1 MVNDVYLIAGA
12 GLVAG
17 TMNAIAGGGSF
28 VTLPA
33 LITAGVPALNA
44 NASSTVALV
53 PSALASA
60 YAYRHDFQDFEGVRF
75 RDMALLSVAGGAAGA
90 LLLLATPQSVF
101 TFLVPFLLLFGT
113 LAFAFGRQ
121 AGAYLRERIHITPRM
136 MLVTQFFLGIYGGY
150 FGGAVGIMMLAA
162 WSLLTSAPIS
172 AMQPARNL
180 LNAAMN
186 ATATLLFVAGGL
198 VFWRQTFILFVG
210 AIIGGYLGAHYA
222 RRIDPALARI
232 VISCLNAGMT
242 AFIFWR
248 TFGH

>member
-1 MVNDVYLIAGA
+1 VNDIVLIGAA
-12 GLVAG
+12 GLIGG

-60 YAYRHDFQDFEGVRF
+60 YAYRHDFEDFEGVRF
-75 RDMALLSVAGGAAGA
+75 RDMALLSVAGGASGA
-90 LLLLATPQSVF
+90 LLLEYTPQSLFNV
-101 TFLVPFLLLFGT
+101 LVPFLLLFGT

-121 AGAYLRERIHITPRM
+121 AGTFLRARVQITPRM
-136 MLVTQFFLGIYGGY
+136 MLFSQFILGVYGGY
-150 FGGAVGIMMLAA
+150 FGGAVGVMMLAA
-162 WSLLTSAPIS
+162 WSLMTSATVA

-186 ATATLLFVAGGL
+186 ATATLLFVVGGL
-198 VFWRQTFILFVG
+198 VYWRQTFILFVG
-210 AIIGGYLGAHYA
+210 AILGGYFAAFYA
-222 RRIDPALARI
+222 RRIDPARARL
-232 VISCLNAGMT
+232 VISFLNAGMT
-242 AFIFWR
+242 AYIFWR
-248 TFGH
+248 TFGR

>member
-1 MVNDVYLIAGA
+1 VSNVALIAGA

-33 LITAGVPALNA
+33 LITAGVPSLNA

-60 YAYRHDFQDFEGVRF
+60 YAYRKDFQDFEGVRF

-90 LLLLATPQSVF
+90 LLLEATPQSVF
-101 TFLVPFLLLFGT
+101 TILVPFLLLFGT

-121 AGAYLRERIHITPRM
+121 AGAWLRERVHITPRM
-136 MLVTQFFLGIYGGY
+136 MLVSQFCLGIYGGY
-150 FGGAVGIMMLAA
+150 FGGAVGVMMLAA
-162 WSLLTSAPIS
+162 WSLLTSASIA

-186 ATATLLFVAGGL
+186 ATATALFIASGL
-198 VFWRQTFILFVG
+198 IYWQETFVLFGG
-210 AIIGGYLGAHYA
+210 AIIGGYLGAYYA
-222 RRIDPALARI
+222 RKIDAGLARI

-242 AFIFWR
+242 AFMFWR
-248 TFGH
+248 TFAH

>member
-1 MVNDVYLIAGA
+1 MNDVLLVAGA
-12 GLVAG
+12 GLLAG

-33 LITAGVPALNA
+33 LIAAGVPALNA

-60 YAYRHDFQDFEGVRF
+60 YAYRHDFQDFERVSFRAMVLVSVLGGV
-75 RDMALLSVAGGAAGA
+75 SGA

-101 TFLVPFLLLFGT
+101 AALVPFLLLFGT
-113 LAFAFGRQ
+113 IAFAFGRRI
-121 AGAYLRERIHITPRM
+121 GAALREKIHITPRM
-136 MLVTQFFLGIYGGY
+136 MLTTQYVLGVYGGY

-162 WSLLTSAPIS
+162 WSLLTSAPIA

-180 LNAAMN
+180 LNSAMN
-186 ATATLLFVAGGL
+186 AVAAVLFIAGGL
-198 VFWRQTFILFVG
+198 VFWRQTLILFGG
-210 AIIGGYLGAHYA
+210 ALVGGYFGAHYG
-222 RRIDPALARI
+222 RKIPAGPARI

-242 AFIFWR
+242 AFMFWR
-248 TFGH
+248 AFYR

>member
-1 MVNDVYLIAGA
+1 VNDTYLIAGA
-12 GLVAG
+12 GLLAG

-60 YAYRHDFQDFEGVRF
+60 YAYRHDFQDFDSVRF
-75 RDMALLSVAGGAAGA
+75 RDLALLSVIGGAAGA
-90 LLLLATPQSVF
+90 LLLEFTPQSVF
-101 TFLVPFLLLFGT
+101 KVLVPFLLLFGT

-121 AGAYLRERIHITPRM
+121 AGAWLRERVKITPRM
-136 MLVTQFFLGIYGGY
+136 MLVSQFFIGIYGGY
-150 FGGAVGIMMLAA
+150 FGGAVGIMMMAA
-162 WSLLTSAPIS
+162 WSLLTSASIA

-186 ATATLLFVAGGL
+186 ATATMLFILGGL
-198 VFWRQTFILFVG
+198 VYWRETVILFGG

-222 RRIDPALARI
+222 RKIDPAVARI
-232 VISCLNAGMT
+232 VISLLNAAMT
-242 AFIFWR
+242 VFIFWR
-248 TFGH
+248 TFGP

>member
-1 MVNDVYLIAGA
+1 MNDIALIAGA
-12 GLVAG
+12 GLIGG

-75 RDMALLSVAGGAAGA
+75 RDMALLSVAGGALGA
-90 LLLLATPQSVF
+90 LLLEYTPQSLFNV
-101 TFLVPFLLLFGT
+101 LVPFLLLFGT

-121 AGAYLRERIHITPRM
+121 AGVFLRQKIHITPRLL
-136 MLVTQFFLGIYGGY
+136 LVSQFVLGLYGGY
-150 FGGAVGIMMLAA
+150 FGGAVGVMMLAA
-162 WSLLTSAPIS
+162 WSLMTSASIA

-186 ATATLLFVAGGL
+186 ATATLLFAIGGL
-198 VFWRQTFILFVG
+198 VYWRQTFILFVG
-210 AIIGGYLGAHYA
+210 AIIGGYFGAHYA

-248 TFGH
+248 TFAR

>member
-1 MVNDVYLIAGA
+1 MNDVLLIAGA
-12 GLVAG
+12 GFVGG

-60 YAYRHDFQDFEGVRF
+60 YAYRKDFQGLEGVRF

-90 LLLLATPQSVF
+90 LLLEFTPQDVF
-101 TFLVPFLLLFGT
+101 KILVPFLLLFGT
-113 LAFAFGRQ
+113 LAFAFGRN
-121 AGAYLRERIHITPRM
+121 AGAFLRERIHITPRI
-136 MLVTQFFLGIYGGY
+136 LLISQFVLGVYGGY
-150 FGGAVGIMMLAA
+150 FGGAVGVMMLAA
-162 WSLLTSAPIS
+162 WSLMTSASIA

-186 ATATLLFVAGGL
+186 ATATLLFVLGGL
-198 VFWRQTFILFVG
+198 IYWRETFILFVG
-210 AIIGGYLGAHYA
+210 AILGGYFGAYYA
-222 RRIDPALARI
+222 RKIDPSLARI
-232 VISCLNAGMT
+232 VISGLNVAMT
-242 AFIFWR
+242 AYIFWR

>member
-1 MVNDVYLIAGA
+1 VIDIALIAGA
-12 GLVAG
+12 GLIGG

-75 RDMALLSVAGGAAGA
+75 RDMALLSVAGGALGA
-90 LLLLATPQSVF
+90 LLLEYTPQSLF
-101 TFLVPFLLLFGT
+101 NILVPFLLLFGT

-121 AGAYLRERIHITPRM
+121 AGVFLRQKIHITPR
-136 MLVTQFFLGIYGGY
+136 LLLISQFVLGLYGGY
-150 FGGAVGIMMLAA
+150 FGGAVGVMMLAA
-162 WSLLTSAPIS
+162 WSLMTSASIA

-186 ATATLLFVAGGL
+186 ATATLLFAIGGL
-198 VFWRQTFILFVG
+198 VYWRQTFILFVG
-210 AIIGGYLGAHYA
+210 AILGGYFGAHYA

-248 TFGH
+248 TFAR

>member
-1 MVNDVYLIAGA
+1 MNDVYLLAGA
-12 GLVAG
+12 GLLAG
-17 TMNAIAGGGSF
+17 AMNAIAGGGSF

-60 YAYRHDFQDFEGVRF
+60 YAYRKDFQDFEGVRF
-75 RDMALLSVAGGAAGA
+75 RDMALLSVAGGASGA
-90 LLLLATPQSVF
+90 LLLEATPQSVF
-101 TFLVPFLLLFGT
+101 TILVPFLLLFGT

-121 AGAYLRERIHITPRM
+121 AGAFLRERIKITPRM
-136 MLVTQFFLGIYGGY
+136 MLVSQFILGIYGGY

-162 WSLLTSAPIS
+162 WSLLTSASIA

-186 ATATLLFVAGGL
+186 ATATLLFIAGGL
-198 VFWRQTFILFVG
+198 VFWRQTFILFGG
-210 AIIGGYLGAHYA
+210 AIVGGYFGAYYA
-222 RRIDPALARI
+222 RRIDPWLARI

-242 AFIFWR
+242 AFMFWR

>member
-1 MVNDVYLIAGA
+1 VNDFYLIAGA
-12 GLVAG
+12 GLVGGA
-17 TMNAIAGGGSF
+17 MNAIAGGGSF

-60 YAYRHDFQDFEGVRF
+60 YAYRKDFQDFEGVRF
-75 RDMALLSVAGGAAGA
+75 RDMALLSIAGGGAGA
-90 LLLLATPQSVF
+90 LLLEYTPQSVF
-101 TFLVPFLLLFGT
+101 KILVPFLLLFGT

-121 AGAYLRERIHITPRM
+121 AGAWLRERIHITPRM
-136 MLVTQFFLGIYGGY
+136 MLACQFFLGIYGGY

-162 WSLLTSAPIS
+162 WSLLTSASI
-172 AMQPARNL
+172 ATMQPARNL

-198 VFWRQTFILFVG
+198 VFWRETFILFGG
-210 AIIGGYLGAHYA
+210 AMAGGYFGARYA
-222 RRIDPALARI
+222 RRIDPGLARI

-242 AFIFWR
+242 VFIFWR
-248 TFGH
+248 TFHP

>member
-1 MVNDVYLIAGA
+1 MNDVLLIAGA
-12 GLVAG
+12 GFVGG

-60 YAYRHDFQDFEGVRF
+60 YAYRKDFQGLEGVRF

-90 LLLLATPQSVF
+90 LLLEFTPQDVF
-101 TFLVPFLLLFGT
+101 KILVPFLLLFGT
-113 LAFAFGRQ
+113 LAFAFGRN
-121 AGAYLRERIHITPRM
+121 AGVFLRERIHITPRM
-136 MLVTQFFLGIYGGY
+136 LLISQFVLGVYGGY
-150 FGGAVGIMMLAA
+150 FGGAVGVMMLAA
-162 WSLLTSAPIS
+162 WSLMTSASIA

-186 ATATLLFVAGGL
+186 ATATLLFVIGGL
-198 VFWRQTFILFVG
+198 IYWRETFILFVG
-210 AIIGGYLGAHYA
+210 AILGGYFGAYYA
-222 RRIDPALARI
+222 RKIDPSLARI
-232 VISCLNAGMT
+232 VISGLNAAMT
-242 AFIFWR
+242 AYIFWR